1 MAKKGSRS
9 SRRTRK
15 MMSSQQGGNAPD
27 SAWGYV
33 MNTVGDGWTQ
43 FMDTFSVQPG
53 ENAGAMNSN
62 QLVSIKNPN
71 INDPSN
77 TILKQAGGKR
87 RKGKGK
93 KGGFLGVGAVLEQ
106 AVVPFGLLAIQ
117 QSYGNKSKR
126 AKRGGSK
133 RSRRMH

>member
-1 MAKKGSRS
+1 MAKKGSRG

-53 ENAGAMNSN
+53 ENGPERVT
-62 QLVSIKNPN
+62 L
-71 INDPSN
+71 
-77 TILKQAGGKR
+77 T
-87 RKGKGK
+87 
-93 KGGFLGVGAVLEQ
+93 
-106 AVVPFGLLAIQ
+106 LAQ
-117 QSYGNKSKR
+117 GTYGS
-126 AKRGGSK
+126 
-133 RSRRMH
+133 

>member
-1 MAKKGSRS
+1 MAKKGSRG

-43 FMDTFSVQPG
+43 FMDTFSIQPG

-71 INDPSN
+71 INDPSSSM
-77 TILKQAGGKR
+77 LKQTGGSKR

-106 AVVPFGLLAIQ
+106 AVVPFGLLAMQ
-117 QSYGNKSKR
+117 QSYKSKR
-126 AKRGGSK
+126 AKRSGFK
-133 RSRRMH
+133 RSRRNR

>member
-1 MAKKGSRS
+1 
-9 SRRTRK
+9 
-15 MMSSQQGGNAPD
+15 
-27 SAWGYV
+27 
-33 MNTVGDGWTQ
+33 MNTFNVSPD
-43 FMDTFSVQPG
+43 MNPG
-53 ENAGAMNSN
+53 TLNSN

-106 AVVPFGLLAIQ
+106 AVVPFGLLAMQ
-117 QSYGNKSKR
+117 QSYKSKR

-133 RSRRMH
+133 RSRRHH

>member
-1 MAKKGSRS
+1 MAKKGSRG
-9 SRRTRK
+9 RRTRK
-15 MMSSQQGGNAPD
+15 MMNNQQGGNAPD

-43 FMDTFSVQPG
+43 FMDTFSVSPDM
-53 ENAGAMNSN
+53 NAGTLNSN

-71 INDPSN
+71 INNPN
-77 TILKQAGGKR
+77 TSTLKQTGGKR

-106 AVVPFGLLAIQ
+106 AVVPFGLLALQ
-117 QSYGNKSKR
+117 QSYGKSRR

-133 RSRRMH
+133 RSRRHH

>member
-1 MAKKGSRS
+1 MAKKGSRG

-15 MMSSQQGGNAPD
+15 MMSNQQGGNAPD

-71 INDPSN
+71 INDPSSS
-77 TILKQAGGKR
+77 ILKQTGGKR

-117 QSYGNKSKR
+117 QSYGKSKR